1 MSIPRRSGNVPPSS
15 VRSFVIGA
23 DDSASQVA
31 TRLLHNKNKGQSSVV

>member
-1 MSIPRRSGNVPPSS
+1 MSTSRRSNQVPSS

-31 TRLLHNKNKGQSSVV
+31 TRLLHDKKNKFSND